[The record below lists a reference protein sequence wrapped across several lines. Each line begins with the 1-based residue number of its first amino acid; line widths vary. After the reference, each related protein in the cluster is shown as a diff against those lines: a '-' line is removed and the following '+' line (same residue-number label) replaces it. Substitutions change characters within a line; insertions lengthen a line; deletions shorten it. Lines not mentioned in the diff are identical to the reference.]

1 MMYYISKFLE
11 FIGLC
16 FIGIGFILNFP
27 KLMNPQLFGFGL
39 IFFSIGWVIEKYIL
53 KK

>member
-1 MMYYISKFLE
+1 MYYISKSLE

-16 FIGIGFILNFP
+16 FIGIGFIVNFP
-27 KLMNPQLFGFGL
+27 QLMNPQFLGFGL
-39 IFFSIGWVIEKYIL
+39 IFFSIGWIIGKYIL